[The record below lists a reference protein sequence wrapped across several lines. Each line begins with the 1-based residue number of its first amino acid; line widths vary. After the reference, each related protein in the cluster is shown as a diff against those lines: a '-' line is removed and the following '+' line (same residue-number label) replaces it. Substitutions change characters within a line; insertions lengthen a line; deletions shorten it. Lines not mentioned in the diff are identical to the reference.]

1 MNVDQNQA
9 PAKYLKSKQDGGSS
23 YGKKNN
29 LKIIAMILGLLI
41 FIGGG
46 ISVFLIS
53 QKQDTAP
60 IAPNV
65 PQSKPAAYI
74 EKTQTCTLEFD
85 VTEPDKIACGATGCV
100 ADADC
105 ATGNV
110 CVGPEDGAKYC
121 AKEAYETACLAATDA
136 NRVTACCTPPETEK
150 LACGDKDC
158 KTTSD
163 CSEGFVCISTS
174 KEDANGDAI
183 KYCAKEDYLDACVA
197 NPSLDSCC
205 KAPEVTTLSCG
216 ESGCATTSDCKSGF
230 VCISTSK
237 TDAAG
242 KIVKYCADE
251 DYLDA
256 CVASP
261 STNSCCSPAATI
273 TTTVTATATATLT
286 TTVNP
291 TNTVTPS
298 VTNVIT
304 TVGCNDSCKANAD
317 CSNISHICYQG
328 SCRLDVNP
336 TDAQC
341 KLPSGETTIVRPIK
355 VPTQSGPAD
364 WMNYVKAGLGTLGV
378 GALLLL
384 LL

>member
-9 PAKYLKSKQDGGSS
+9 PATYLKSKQGEGSS
-23 YGKKNN
+23 FGGKKNN
-29 LKIIAMILGLLI
+29 LRIIAMILGLLV

-85 VTEPDKIACGATGCV
+85 VTEPDKVACGQTGCTV
-100 ADADC
+100 DADC
-105 ATGNV
+105 STGLV
-110 CVGPEDGAKYC
+110 CVGETEKYC
-121 AKEAYETACLAATDA
+121 AKAEFEDACLTATDDT
-136 NRVTACCTPPETEK
+136 RVEACCTAPETETI
-150 LACGDKDC
+150 ACGESGC
-158 KTTSD
+158 TTTSD
-163 CSEGFVCISTS
+163 CDEGFVCISTS
-174 KEDANGDAI
+174 ETNTEGD
-183 KYCAKEDYLDACVA
+183 
-197 NPSLDSCC
+197 
-205 KAPEVTTLSCG
+205 
-216 ESGCATTSDCKSGF
+216 
-230 VCISTSK
+230 
-237 TDAAG
+237 
-242 KIVKYCADE
+242 IVKYCADE

-261 STNSCCSPAATI
+261 SSDSCCSPEVTTTV

-286 TTVNP
+286 TTATATA
-291 TNTVTPS
+291 TNTVTATSTVSPS
-298 VTNVIT
+298 VTTVIT
-304 TVGCNDSCKANAD
+304 TVGCNDTCSANAD

-328 SCRLDVNP
+328 QCRLDVNP

-341 KLPSGETTIVRPIK
+341 KLPSGETTIVRPVK

-364 WMNYVKAGLGTLGV
+364 WMNYVKAGLGALGV